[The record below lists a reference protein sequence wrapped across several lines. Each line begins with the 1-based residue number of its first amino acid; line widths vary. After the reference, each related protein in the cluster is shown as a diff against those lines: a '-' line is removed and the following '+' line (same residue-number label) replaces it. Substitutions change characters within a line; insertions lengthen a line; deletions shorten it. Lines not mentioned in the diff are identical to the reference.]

1 MPDQNI
7 NLFRLPP
14 EELSLDELYK
24 VQETILL
31 KLKSVTE
38 EVITRNRALI
48 EKSLKEDNSK
58 VDVNSIKVSL
68 DVNEMIMDAI
78 NLYFSPAGTLDFGAD
93 TEFEDE
99 MDEDFDDE
107 LNPR

>member
-14 EELSLDELYK
+14 EELSLDDLYK
-24 VQETILL
+24 VQETILV
-31 KLKSVTE
+31 KLKNVTE
-38 EVITRNRALI
+38 EVITRNKALY
-48 EKSLKEDNSK
+48 EKTVKDENSK
-58 VDVNSIKVSL
+58 VDPKSIKVSL

-78 NLYFSPAGTLDFGAD
+78 NLYFSPSGTLDFSD
-93 TEFEDE
+93 DEEFEDE

>member
-14 EELSLDELYK
+14 EELGPDELFK

-31 KLKSVTE
+31 KLKTVTE
-38 EVITRNRALI
+38 EVINRNRAI
-48 EKSLKEDNSK
+48 YEKAVKDENSK
-58 VDVNSIKVSL
+58 IDLNSIKVSL

-78 NLYFSPAGTLDFGAD
+78 NLYFSPAGTLDFGD
-93 TEFEDE
+93 ETEFEDDI
-99 MDEDFDDE
+99 DEDFDEE